1 MPAFQTPKTLATLKR
16 LDRLARFLDSAYRI
30 PFTKIRI
37 GWEPMLDVL
46 PGVGPL
52 LTHGLSGYI
61 VYEAWRHG
69 APAPLLARMVGRI
82 GIDTLLSVTPV
93 LGWAGDIFYKANL
106 ANMAD
111 LRAHLEGAHATQP
124 KTNPYPWAPFRAA
137 A

>member
-1 MPAFQTPKTLATLKR
+1 LTAFQTQKTLATLKR

-37 GWEPMLDVL
+37 GWEPLLDVV
-46 PGVGPL
+46 PAVGPL
-52 LTHGLSGYI
+52 LTHGLSAYI

-69 APAPLLARMVGRI
+69 APGALLARMAGRI

-93 LGWAGDIFYKANL
+93 VGWAGDIFYKANL

-111 LRAHLEGAHATQP
+111 LRAHIEGAHFSRPQASGYRAT
-124 KTNPYPWAPFRAA
+124 PFPAA

>member
-1 MPAFQTPKTLATLKR
+1 MTAFQTQKTLATLKR

-69 APAPLLARMVGRI
+69 APPALLARMAGRI

-111 LRAHLEGAHATQP
+111 LRAHLEGAHFVRPTAQA
-124 KTNPYPWAPFRAA
+124 YAAAPFQTAA
-137 A
+137 

>member
-1 MPAFQTPKTLATLKR
+1 MTAFQTQKTIATLKR

-37 GWEPMLDVL
+37 GWEPLLDVV
-46 PGVGPL
+46 PAIGPL

-69 APAPLLARMVGRI
+69 APNALLARMVGRI
-82 GIDTLLSVTPV
+82 GVDTLLSVTPV
-93 LGWAGDIFYKANL
+93 LGWAADIFYKANL

-111 LRAHLEGAHATQP
+111 LRAHLEGAPVVRPRARAYRAGP
-124 KTNPYPWAPFRAA
+124 VRAA

>member
-1 MPAFQTPKTLATLKR
+1 MSAFQTPKTLATLKR

-37 GWEPMLDVL
+37 GWEPLLDVV
-46 PGVGPL
+46 PAVGPL

-69 APAPLLARMVGRI
+69 APPALLARMAGRI

-93 LGWAGDIFYKANL
+93 LGWAGDILYKANL

-111 LRAHLEGAHATQP
+111 LRAHLEGAHFTQP
-124 KTNPYPWAPFRAA
+124 KARAYRTAPFQAA